1 MVFKNMGGQVGTEKG
16 QKVKA
21 SFTYSSD
28 IYSFKGNLSLSNGL

>member
-21 SFTYSSD
+21 SFNEKNFKMFPYVFMK
-28 IYSFKGNLSLSNGL
+28 YSFSH